1 MTSLKALIQRL
12 TEIKSY
18 LQNVISKKI
27 VANPLIINNI
37 QEIFNYLPNFET
49 DEIIKSLSSQT
60 NNNFLM
66 LYLASL
72 MRTTTSLHK
81 IINNKIMLREEE
93 KNTEKSKEDDKKKE
107 EEKKKKEENK
117 DSVVPSETKK

>member
-1 MTSLKALIQRL
+1 MIQRL
-12 TEIKSY
+12 IEIKNY
-18 LQNVISKKI
+18 LNNVITKKI

-37 QEIFNYLPNFET
+37 QEIFNFLPNFET
-49 DEIIKSLSSQT
+49 DEIIKSLSTQT

-93 KNTEKSKEDDKKKE
+93 KNAERSKEDDKKKE
-107 EEKKKKEENK
+107 EDKKKKEENK
-117 DSVVPSETKK
+117 ELKDKENDIKK

>member
-1 MTSLKALIQRL
+1 MS
-12 TEIKSY
+12 
-18 LQNVISKKI
+18 NVISKKI

-37 QEIFNYLPNFET
+37 QEIFNYLPNFDTE
-49 DEIIKSLSSQT
+49 EIIKSLSTQT

-81 IINNKIMLREEE
+81 IINNKIMLRDED
-93 KNTEKSKEDDKKKE
+93 KNTEKGKEDEKKKDD
-107 EEKKKKEENK
+107 EKKKKEENK
-117 DSVVPSETKK
+117 DSKEIKEGGEKETKK